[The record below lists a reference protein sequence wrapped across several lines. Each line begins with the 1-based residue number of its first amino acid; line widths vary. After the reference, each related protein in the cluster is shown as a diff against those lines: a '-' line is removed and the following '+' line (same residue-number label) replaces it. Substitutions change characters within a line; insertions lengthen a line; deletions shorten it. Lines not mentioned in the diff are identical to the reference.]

1 MVRLKRKWCEKLLK
15 MRKLE
20 LLSKDEIEL
29 IHAASLD
36 LLSSVGIKID
46 SEETRE
52 LLKKNGAETESNSK
66 FVKFPEEFVKEH
78 LKTVPDSFNVYGPD
92 GSFSFEVNMDSMIFA
107 TIGTPVKIYD
117 PTRKS
122 GVKKTILEDTIKQI
136 RIVDYLDNISCS
148 NLDVWPND
156 ISYTAIH
163 AHCIYQWEKNTRKP
177 YGMGCIGRLASQ
189 DMMNMVSIV
198 VGGDEELIKRP
209 RLIGYF
215 SPTSPLHFPQIM
227 TNGFEIFA
235 KYNQPTIIP
244 PEALAG
250 TSAPVTIAGL
260 LTQTNAEIIGGAVLS
275 QLYNTG
281 APIFYGTV
289 SHITDMR
296 SGNSAMGSVETGLI
310 TAGIAQLARFYN
322 IPSRGPGLVTDSK
335 LLDLQNGFERYQT
348 LLLAAQ
354 AGINYITCA
363 GTYEATLVEALELLV
378 IDDELAGM
386 VRRATEGINVNEETI
401 GLETI
406 KKVAI
411 SDKPGANFLAERH
424 TRKFMKQELYMPIHK
439 LSNRDRRTTWRKKG
453 AKDIVATAKEKVDQ
467 ILDGFVPKDI
477 SSEIESELQS
487 YIKKV
492 EERTL
497 DYYMNAEGLRDG
509 TVSLPGTDFKIN

>member
-1 MVRLKRKWCEKLLK
+1 MKMERLKV
-15 MRKLE
+15 
-20 LLSKDEIEL
+20 LSNEEIEL
-29 IHAASLD
+29 IHSASLE

-46 SEETRE
+46 AKDAQE
-52 LLKKNGAETESNSK
+52 LLKENGAETDNNTN
-66 FVKFPEEFVKEH
+66 FVKFPEDLVKEK
-78 LKTVPDSFNVYGPD
+78 LKEVPNSFKVYGPD
-92 GSFSFEVNMDSMIFA
+92 GNFNFEINTNSMIFA

-117 PTRKS
+117 PTRTS
-122 GVKKTILEDTIKQI
+122 GVKKTILDDTIKQI
-136 RIVDYLDNISCS
+136 RIVDYLDHISCS

-163 AHCIYQWEKNTRKP
+163 AHCIYQWAKNTKKP

-198 VGGDEELIKRP
+198 VGGDEELINRP

-227 TNGFEIFA
+227 TNGFEVFA
-235 KYNQPTIIP
+235 KYKQPTIIP

-250 TSAPVTIAGL
+250 TSAPVTLAGL

-275 QLYNTG
+275 QIYNPG

-296 SGNSAMGSVETGLI
+296 SGNSAMGSIETSLI
-310 TAGIAQLARFYN
+310 TTGIAQLARFYN

-335 LLDLQNGFERYQT
+335 LLDLQNGFERFQT

-378 IDDELAGM
+378 IDDELVGM
-386 VRRATEGINVNEETI
+386 VKRALEGINVNEETI

-406 KKVAI
+406 KKVAT
-411 SDKPGANFLAERH
+411 SDKPGTNFLAEKH
-424 TRKFMKQELYMPIHK
+424 TRKYMKKELYMPIHK

-453 AKDIVATAKEKVDQ
+453 SKDIIESAKEKVDQ
-467 ILDGFVPKDI
+467 ILSQFTPRDLSPD
-477 SSEIESELQS
+477 IESKLQK

-497 DYYMNAEGLRDG
+497 DYYMKAEGLRSG
-509 TVSLPGTDFKIN
+509 TISLPGTDIKIN

>member
-1 MVRLKRKWCEKLLK
+1 
-15 MRKLE
+15 MRMKKLE

-29 IHAASLD
+29 IHSASLE

-46 SEETRE
+46 SKETRD
-52 LLKKNGAETESNSK
+52 LLEKNGAETNSDSK
-66 FVKFPEEFVKEH
+66 FIKFPEEIVKER
-78 LKTVPDSFNVYGPD
+78 LKKVPDSFSLYGPD
-92 GSFSFEVNMDSMIFA
+92 GSFSFGINMESMVFA

-122 GVKKTILEDTIKQI
+122 GVKKTVLEDTIKQI

-148 NLDVWPND
+148 NLDIWPND

-163 AHCIYQWEKNTRKP
+163 AHCIYQWAKNTKKP

-189 DMMNMVSIV
+189 DMMNLVSIV

-209 RLIGYF
+209 RLVGYF

-235 KYNQPTIIP
+235 KYKQPTIIP

-250 TSAPVTIAGL
+250 TSAPVTLAGL

-275 QLYNTG
+275 QIYNPG

-386 VRRATEGINVNEETI
+386 VRRAVEGINVNEETI

-406 KKVAI
+406 KKVAT
-411 SDKPGANFLAERH
+411 SEKPGSNYLAERH

-439 LSNRDRRTTWRKKG
+439 LTNRDRRTTWRKKG
-453 AKDIVATAKEKVDQ
+453 SKDIIASAKENVEQ
-467 ILDGFVPKDI
+467 ILNGFTPRDLSTEV
-477 SSEIESELQS
+477 ESKLLT
-487 YIKKV
+487 YIKEV

-497 DYYMNAEGLRDG
+497 EYYMEAEGLRTG
-509 TVSLPGTDFKIN
+509 TVSLPGTDVKI